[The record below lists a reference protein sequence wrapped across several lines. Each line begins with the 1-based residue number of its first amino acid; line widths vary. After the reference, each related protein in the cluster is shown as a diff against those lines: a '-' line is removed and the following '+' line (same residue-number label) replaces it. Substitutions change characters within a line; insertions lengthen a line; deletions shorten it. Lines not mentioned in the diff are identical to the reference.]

1 MNTNYELQFSAL
13 SDRAASSLT
22 NLKIM
27 NKYALG
33 RGAPDEHVLRW
44 QTIAETALNKTAKLL
59 EFAAQRADDMDRLK
73 PHSQELETELI
84 KGLRAI
90 EEHTPK
96 MVSKTFNGLAALLK
110 NRTTMVTETFN
121 RLAAVLKN
129 RTTLSLI
136 GTAVVVTGLGTNL
149 ASSSGVEAKVP
160 GENAGQQSAAVDA
173 APKPLDSKKQLAN
186 WNDRPVSTGVEV

>member
-27 NKYALG
+27 NKYAPG
-33 RGAPDEHVLRW
+33 RGASDERVLRW

-96 MVSKTFNGLAALLK
+96 MVS
-110 NRTTMVTETFN
+110 ETFN

-186 WNDRPVSTGVEV
+186 WNDRPVSTGVQV